1 MKKIRWCGFISGTLL
16 RLRGVSGGITGHSD
30 EMATGLRSPQSQD
43 YRSLLL
49 TSPVSMMQPP
59 LISQFHAEQQLQ
71 LKAAKH
77 VGPKGHLVDNTRR
90 ERDKVVRVCPLPEL
104 GRPR

>member
-1 MKKIRWCGFISGTLL
+1 
-16 RLRGVSGGITGHSD
+16 
-30 EMATGLRSPQSQD
+30 
-43 YRSLLL
+43 
-49 TSPVSMMQPP
+49 MMQPP
-59 LISQFHAEQQLQ
+59 LISQLNAEQPLQ